1 MNGLQVRSKIW
12 LETEGEPFLGEG
24 RERLLRLID
33 GCGSISGAARQMGIS
48 YRKAWSFIENMEKR
62 VRFPLVH
69 RRKGGAR
76 GGTTTLTAETLL
88 LLEKFDALNRGVQ
101 EYVDARFAADFLPAN
116 PDGVPKVDTS
126 GKD

>member
-1 MNGLQVRSKIW
+1 
-12 LETEGEPFLGEG
+12 
-24 RERLLRLID
+24 
-33 GCGSISGAARQMGIS
+33 
-48 YRKAWSFIENMEKR
+48 WSFIENMEKR

-116 PDGVPKVDTS
+116 PAGVPKVEKS